1 MLEARRNPRMD
12 DSPSRL
18 PSYNPADASDW
29 LEDAEDAIRH
39 AHNQSLP
46 QRRRRSP
53 LERSPISHG
62 THLTDSG
69 FGAFRALSVRD
80 RITIPYSQ

>member
-1 MLEARRNPRMD
+1 MLDPPQPTYGRFTVPPAELQPR
-12 DSPSRL
+12 
-18 PSYNPADASDW
+18 DASDW

-46 QRRRRSP
+46 QRRRRGP

-62 THLTDSG
+62 THLTTAG
-69 FGAFRALSVRD
+69 WRFRAP
-80 RITIPYSQ
+80 TFATG